1 MLAIANKD
9 FELFTTLLLGSP
21 NVNEADLNGRT
32 ALMYACSFNRPKM
45 VTALVERGANLHQR
59 DVCGKSALAHSCHNI
74 SILTYLLELGAEVDS
89 IDRRCR
95 TILMTA
101 CEKGNFKAVSVL
113 LDHGANI
120 NLIDNDDQS
129 VLDVARKFKRYEI
142 IQQLKINQNSVFG
155 SGNINLTTA
164 VIADDFKLFTVL
176 VSDCDDMDETD
187 LGGQTTLMQACFFN
201 RPKMVAALL
210 KKGANPHIQD
220 NDGRTALMF
229 SFNYTDILVQL
240 LRMKVDVKY
249 KSKDGK
255 TPLMV
260 AFSCENPIAVY
271 CLLAYGTIDISDE
284 GDETSLLESRK
295 QLD

>member
-1 MLAIANKD
+1 
-9 FELFTTLLLGSP
+9 
-21 NVNEADLNGRT
+21 
-32 ALMYACSFNRPKM
+32 
-45 VTALVERGANLHQR
+45 
-59 DVCGKSALAHSCHNI
+59 
-74 SILTYLLELGAEVDS
+74 
-89 IDRRCR
+89 
-95 TILMTA
+95 
-101 CEKGNFKAVSVL
+101 
-113 LDHGANI
+113 
-120 NLIDNDDQS
+120 
-129 VLDVARKFKRYEI
+129 
-142 IQQLKINQNSVFG
+142 
-155 SGNINLTTA
+155 
-164 VIADDFKLFTVL
+164 
-176 VSDCDDMDETD
+176 MDETD

-201 RPKMVAALL
+201 LQKMATILL
-210 KKGANPHIQD
+210 EKGAHPLQD

-240 LRMKVDVKY
+240 LRMKVNVKY